1 MNLEKA
7 ITEVK
12 NIDGLSF
19 QQYDKI
25 LDIIFEVAKYQYN
38 KGVDK
43 SINTLIKNKIK

>member
-12 NIDGLSF
+12 NIGGLDIE
-19 QQYDKI
+19 QYDKI
-25 LDIIFEVAKYQYN
+25 INIIIDVAKSQYI

-43 SINTLIKNKIK
+43 SINTLIKNKTT

>member
-12 NIDGLSF
+12 NIEGLSF

-25 LDIIFEVAKYQYN
+25 LDIIFEVAKSQYN

-43 SINTLIKNKIK
+43 AVNVLIKNK

>member
-7 ITEVK
+7 IKEVK
-12 NIDGLSF
+12 NINGLNL

-25 LDIIFEVAKYQYN
+25 LDIIFEVAKSQYI

-43 SINTLIKNKIK
+43 SINTLIKNKTK